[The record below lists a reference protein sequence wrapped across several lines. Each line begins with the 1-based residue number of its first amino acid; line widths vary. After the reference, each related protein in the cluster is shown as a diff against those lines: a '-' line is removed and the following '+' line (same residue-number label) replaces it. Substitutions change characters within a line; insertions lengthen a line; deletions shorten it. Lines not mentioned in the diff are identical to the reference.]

1 MSRKTKIPAIGSIP
15 SGIDARL
22 RSVLQAIKEALEI
35 QVGQR
40 GEDLDKAVTFRDL
53 TDSGMIETP
62 AAGVS
67 TSGSTIIPVTN
78 PGDLSQPPLPYSL
91 TASGT
96 FTNVL
101 LMWEGGFRHPLVGAT
116 EIYRH
121 TSDDL
126 NSASHIGTTASFVYT
141 DTVEPGSTHYY
152 WIRFRSTSGVAGPF
166 NATSGTVATTNKKVS
181 DLIADLSDAIGTSE
195 LSTALSTQITGHG
208 ASITNHQTSIDGISA
223 TSYVKVSAGGQ
234 FQGVY
239 AGYGASAT
247 ATSSEFVVDAGVFK
261 IGSSSSNVLPF
272 MVVAG
277 DDDTRG
283 LTTAA
288 DGTTYTNTL
297 ESFQLTNHPTGKWF
311 ARGTYIDSAHIADAS
326 IDSAKIGSLN
336 VDEINITGQ
345 LGAAQ
350 IGAGTIKSVSIDGD
364 GISADKITMD
374 GNIQF
379 GGPNSNNWTGTSG
392 IQFGKTSLG
401 STVAGAFFG
410 RSGAV
415 AGFSISS
422 STSGIYADSTG
433 QVNLNNVRLYS
444 GVAGS
449 AAEFPN
455 TGTYTRNISASTS
468 AISVIIIGGGGGSSN
483 NASGTLGGGISGS
496 AGTAS
501 YIKWYSGQNGTG
513 SVLGTYT
520 AAGGAGLVHG
530 QVASNISG
538 ADGLSGLASSKAAGG
553 AGGSGNPASNTTGN
567 GTFGSG
573 GGGGGGTTG
582 SGNRGNAPV
591 TGRAAAG
598 STVSQVLQKPS
609 GAQSIKIFVGTGGTG
624 GAGQVQTQNGQGDW
638 VGFQLIKGGNGGNG
652 FVSYADP
659 NGGGTEIDLTDILS
673 RLNALEA

>member
-40 GEDLDKAVTFRDL
+40 GDDLDKAVTFRDL
-53 TDSGMIETP
+53 TDSNMIEIP

-78 PGDLSQPPLPYSL
+78 PGDLSTPPTAYSL
-91 TASGT
+91 TANGS
-96 FTNVL
+96 FTNVIL
-101 LMWEGGFRHPLVGAT
+101 SWQGGFRHPLVGAT

-126 NSASHIGTTASFVYT
+126 NSASHIGSTSSFIYT

-152 WIRFRSTSGVAGPF
+152 WVRFRSTSDVAGPF
-166 NATSGTVATTNKKVS
+166 NSTSGTVATTSKKVS
-181 DLIADLSDAIGTSE
+181 ELIDDLSDSIGTSQ
-195 LSTALSTQITGHG
+195 LSTALSTQISGYNT
-208 ASITNHQTSIDGISA
+208 SITSHQNVINGISA
-223 TSYVKVSAGGQ
+223 EKYIKLDVNGAVS
-234 FQGVY
+234 
-239 AGYGASAT
+239 GYGIASGA
-247 ATSSEFVVDAGVFK
+247 SGSEFAVLADVFK
-261 IGSSSSNVLPF
+261 ISNGTSASPTIPF
-272 MVVAG
+272 AVVG
-277 DDDTRG
+277 GVVYMR
-283 LTTAA
+283 
-288 DGTTYTNTL
+288 
-297 ESFQLTNHPTGKWF
+297 
-311 ARGTYIDSAHIADAS
+311 SAMIQDAS
-326 IDSAKIGSLN
+326 IDVAKIGNLTVTMAQVTGTLTAN
-336 VDEINITGQ
+336 KIDAGLITSDKIS
-345 LGAAQ
+345 AA
-350 IGAGTIKSVSIDGD
+350 
-364 GISADKITMD
+364 GISADKITID
-374 GNIQF
+374 GNIEF
-379 GGPNSNNWTGTSG
+379 ANTASG
-392 IQFGKTSLG
+392 VQFGKTSLG
-401 STVAGAFFG
+401 DSQAGAFFG
-410 RSGAV
+410 RSGGV

-468 AISVIIIGGGGGSSN
+468 AITVIIIGGGGGSSN

-624 GAGQVQTQNGQGDW
+624 GAGQEQTQNGQGDW

>member
-40 GEDLDKAVTFRDL
+40 GDDLDKAVTFRDL

-208 ASITNHQTSIDGISA
+208 ASITNQQTTINGISA

-234 FQGVY
+234 FQGIY

-261 IGSSSSNVLPF
+261 IGSSSDNVLPF
-272 MVVAG
+272 IVVTGTTALH
-277 DDDTRG
+277 G

-297 ESFQLTNHPTGKWF
+297 ESFQLANHPTGKWF

-401 STVAGAFFG
+401 STTTGAFFG
-410 RSGAV
+410 RSGGV
-415 AGFSISS
+415 SGFSISS
-422 STSGIYADSTG
+422 ANSGIYADSSG
-433 QVNLNNVRLYS
+433 EMRLNNVKI
-444 GVAGS
+444 
-449 AAEFPN
+449 
-455 TGTYTRNISASTS
+455 YT
-468 AISVIIIGGGGGSSN
+468 
-483 NASGTLGGGISGS
+483 GS
-496 AGTAS
+496 AGTPLVWA
-501 YIKWYSGQNGTG
+501 NP
-513 SVLGTYT
+513 GTYT
-520 AAGGAGLVHG
+520 ANISSSTGVIEITVIGAGAGAGTNSSGLGYGLTASQIAGGNGTASWLEFRNSSNQLVG
-530 QVASNISG
+530 TR
-538 ADGLSGLASSKAAGG
+538 LTAAGG
-553 AGGSGNPASNTTGN
+553 TGAFSVGPNNSNATGFAGASSTQAGSSGAGASGSNLPSN
-567 GTFGSG
+567 GTKG
-573 GGGGGGTTG
+573 GGGGGA
-582 SGNRGNAPV
+582 GNPNPINYSRYAPV
-591 TGRAAAG
+591 NVSAAAG
-598 STVSQVLQKPS
+598 TTVTFSAQKPA
-609 GAQSIKIFVGTGGTG
+609 GATQVRVFIGTGGTG
-624 GAGQVQTQNGQGDW
+624 AQYSFAGNNSNAAFVTT
-638 VGFQLIKGGNGGNG
+638 KGGDGGSGYVTMADPYNGG
-652 FVSYADP
+652 V
-659 NGGGTEIDLTDILS
+659 EVDLI
-673 RLNALEA
+673 ALANRITVLEGHH